1 MVKIY
6 HNNRCRKSRLAL
18 KELMASGLEVE
29 VIEYLKTPLDNAQ
42 LRLLVAALDIG
53 PYDLIRRGEKIFKEH
68 YKKFHPDKVDW
79 IQAMVDYPVLMS
91 ALSFKR
97 EGLQLLVAPLHP
109 SKNNNLLIPAV
120 HILCPTRAF

>member
-79 IQAMVDYPVLMS
+79 IQAMVDYPVLMERPIIQ
-91 ALSFKR
+91 KR
-97 EGLQLLVAPLHP
+97 GLA
-109 SKNNNLLIPAV
+109 IIGRTPAS
-120 HILCPTRAF
+120 IQKIITY